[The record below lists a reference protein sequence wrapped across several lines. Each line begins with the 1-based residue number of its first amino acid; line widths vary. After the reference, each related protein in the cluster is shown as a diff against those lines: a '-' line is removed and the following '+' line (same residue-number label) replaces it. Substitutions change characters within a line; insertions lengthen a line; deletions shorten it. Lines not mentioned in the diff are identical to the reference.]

1 MIYTPK
7 QLKTA
12 LAEKNIHGLALDID
26 DTLAGTTK
34 LWMKLF
40 QEKFGNPENLTHTE
54 MYEKYRYT
62 DSVPYWE
69 SKSGFYELAA
79 ELAESDAFQESIPLI
94 ANANHTLEKPGPKTH
109 IVAYLTARTAST
121 FNSTSNWLKKHG
133 FPNEPI
139 ITRPED
145 HHVKD
150 RNIWKAK
157 VLEQLYPQVIGIVD
171 DNAGLLKELSPQ
183 YKGTVY
189 LYDHKH
195 VPEMPRSPKS
205 PESTLKV
212 FACRDWQYL
221 YETIQKHP
229 PRTTG

>member
-1 MIYTPK
+1 MIYTPQ

-40 QEKFGNPENLTHTE
+40 QEKFGNPENLTATE

-69 SKSGFYELAA
+69 GKPGFYELAA
-79 ELAESDAFQESIPLI
+79 ELAESDAFQESLPLI
-94 ANANHTLEKPGPKTH
+94 ANANHMVEKVSTIIP

-121 FNSTSNWLKKHG
+121 FNSTSKWLKKHG
-133 FPNEPI
+133 FPDEPVV
-139 ITRPED
+139 TRTED
-145 HHVKD
+145 YHVKD
-150 RNIWKAK
+150 RNSWKAK
-157 VLEQLYPQVIGIVD
+157 ILVQLYPQVLGIVD
-171 DNAGLLKELSPQ
+171 DNAGLVDELSPT
-183 YKGTVY
+183 YPGTLY
-189 LYDHKH
+189 LYDHTH
-195 VPEMPRSPKS
+195 PPKT
-205 PESTLKV
+205 TLNV
-212 FACRDWQYL
+212 FACRDWQHI

-229 PRTTG
+229 PRKQR